1 MKTADKWVDY
11 ELLDATDGERLERW
25 GDILLIRPDPQ
36 VIWHSGRK
44 SPLWERAYARYI
56 RSSKG
61 GALGRC
67 IKRFLRFGAYRTA
80 N

>member
-36 VIWHSGRK
+36 VIWRSGRK
-44 SPLWERAYARYI
+44 SPLWERAHARYI
-56 RSSKG
+56 R
-61 GALGRC
+61 
-67 IKRFLRFGAYRTA
+67 
-80 N
+80 